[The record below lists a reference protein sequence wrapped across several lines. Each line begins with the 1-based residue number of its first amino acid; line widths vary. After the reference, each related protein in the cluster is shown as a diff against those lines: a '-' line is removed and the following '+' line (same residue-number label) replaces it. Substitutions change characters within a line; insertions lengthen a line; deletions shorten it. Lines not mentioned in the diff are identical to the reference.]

1 MIQLN
6 TINTDTERA
15 VESVCIKQAE
25 SKENEGLSFPQD
37 KVNCPEWCG
46 VHIKWV
52 SVKWGSTAITFSKGL
67 CHGSPVHFV

>member
-25 SKENEGLSFPQD
+25 SKENEGPSFPQD
-37 KVNCPEWCG
+37 KVNCPE
-46 VHIKWV
+46 
-52 SVKWGSTAITFSKGL
+52 
-67 CHGSPVHFV
+67 